1 MKKLF
6 LILLLLISFNNSN
19 AQTTIQ
25 PIRYWTFNSSNIT
38 ADSTGGGSIS
48 LTSYGGQYIVE
59 NGLVGKSITLNENS
73 NYIVSNTLAS
83 FNNGISIEFL
93 FKPGSKFNNQQTNFF
108 AGSNSLFSI
117 SWNYPSITFNT
128 KHKNSSG
135 QDVNDSFVIQ
145 LDGIGRKSYG
155 YYTDGNWH
163 HMVFK
168 FNASTGVKEVWVDGQ
183 LPSGFNKTIAAGS
196 FNNTSITFGISSTV
210 NYARYYGSLDEI
222 AIYNTAIPASLI
234 YKHYLGF
241 LNGQPYSY
249 TNDYTGVIP
258 AVNPVSG
265 PLDVLEF
272 APGHILGQLSS
283 GISSGVN
290 KLPTE
295 QLLSFPTPRYK
306 PSHTMRRNLN
316 WMDTD
321 YIGGQSQSW
330 STTQLSVATYGSQ
343 ATLELA
349 KNYNYALNIVQ
360 SPNNADHRDTARVGN
375 ANRNPNI
382 PLMLITFRGVGG
394 GLISQTRPNSYYLQN
409 SSGQFL
415 DKNGSIT
422 TNKIWRPTAPDI
434 DYVQDGNTLFSLL
447 SKYNSPSTNP
457 NIYLTRKINWINEN
471 GEYAPLIINSAL
483 AADPVVNTAR
493 INSGLSERAWF
504 SRRLVEND
512 KVAFS
517 NIIKTHPT
525 MDPNVVY
532 TYYGLT
538 QDPSGFYDWF
548 EAKKYNTPINGQY
561 YSTSDF
567 YVRYPY
573 NWREWISAWHGLKW
587 FTESRYTELQ
597 QGDKYFSPFIAAG
610 WDANEENNVRPA
622 QWLGLLKIMSN
633 FGAEFFYTGVFPPSS
648 GQPWPDSRNWIWQ
661 SVTPSYAQASFSR
674 VEDLYR
680 NSNILDGDVP
690 SSWIT
695 PTKPGYQFNA
705 GDIRKIVNVR
715 KHNTL
720 NKYIITGTIQPH
732 SNVQGNAELESNATI
747 TLDGQQLTFKIR
759 RQGSVYV
766 YDKTVTPAIFYQLDS
781 WHESTHPWYWS
792 KSFNIEAELFDNNIT
807 AIYKTE
813 NIGNNYTTFTT
824 GVNSTSTLEYNFN
837 VRLQST
843 YYLWIKA
850 KSIDGTNG
858 SLNIGLDNQ
867 PIKTI
872 GCISDTNWVWYSYEL
887 CSTNKIQYQNV
898 TAGLHTLKITPSNNK
913 IYLDIITL
921 STEST
926 YSPTPQSSLCG
937 GGTAT
942 ITPSGS
948 TTICNGE
955 SITLTANSGSSY
967 LWNTGATSQ
976 SINVSQT
983 GSYIVTVLNGACSAT
998 SLPIN
1003 ITVNTPPQATIS
1015 TSGSTTICQ
1024 GSSVVLTASSGSS
1037 YLWSNGLTTQSITV
1051 TTAGS
1056 YYVTVINNGC
1066 PSTSPIINVIVNT
1079 CQTGCIVPTGLINVN
1094 IGASSATVSWTLVP
1108 SATNGYTVRVRNM
1121 TTLTNKF
1128 YQVTAGTSTLT
1139 FPVNPGTNYRWAVRS
1154 KCSGSTTSNYTSN
1167 VTFTT
1172 PSSRVASTFIG
1183 SEMTSE
1189 ELQTF
1194 QANLL
1199 TESNIPNMSS
1209 SDFELYPNPAYS
1221 EVNVVY
1227 KSNTDSKITI
1237 ELLDYKGKVVSK
1249 YTTNVFKGINNSIID
1264 INNIS
1269 RGLYMVKLKDN
1280 KTGTI
1285 TKQLAI
1291 Q

>member
-6 LILLLLISFNNSN
+6 LILLLLISFNNLN
-19 AQTTIQ
+19 AQTIIT
-25 PIRYWTFNSSNIT
+25 PVRYWTFNTSSPT
-38 ADSTGGGSIS
+38 ADSTNNGILNLSA
-48 LTSYGGQYIVE
+48 YGGQFTVQS
-59 NGLVGKSITLNENS
+59 GPVGKSITLTETG
-73 NYIVSNTLAS
+73 NYITSSGTFVI
-83 FNNGISIEFL
+83 NNGITVEFL
-93 FKPGSKFNNQQTNFF
+93 FKPGPKFNNQQTNFF
-108 AGSNSLFSI
+108 AGTNGVFSI
-117 SWNYPSITFNT
+117 SWNYPSLTFNT
-128 KHKNSSG
+128 KHKNTSG
-135 QDVNDSFVIQ
+135 VDISDSFTIQ
-145 LDGIGRKSYG
+145 LNELGRKSYG

-168 FNASTGVKEVWVDGQ
+168 FNATTGVKEIWVDGQ
-183 LPSGFNKTIAAGS
+183 LPAGFSKTITAGS
-196 FNNTSITFGISSTV
+196 YNNQSISLGLSSTV
-210 NYARYYGSLDEI
+210 DYARYYGSLDEI

-241 LNGQPYSY
+241 LNGQSYSY
-249 TNDYTGVIP
+249 TNDFTGIIP
-258 AVNPVSG
+258 PPLPVTG

-272 APGHILGQLSS
+272 APGHILGQVTS
-283 GISSGVN
+283 GISTGVN
-290 KLPTE
+290 RLPTE
-295 QLLSFPTPRYK
+295 QLNSFALPRYK
-306 PSHTMRRNLN
+306 TNHTMRRNLN
-316 WMDTD
+316 WMDMD
-321 YIGGQSQSW
+321 YMGGQFQTW
-330 STTQLSVATYGSQ
+330 SPNQLSVATYGGQ
-343 ATLELA
+343 VVNELS
-349 KNYNYALNIVQ
+349 KNYNYALSIAQ
-360 SPNNADHRDTARVGN
+360 SPNNVDHRDTTRVGL

-382 PLMLITFRGVGG
+382 PLMLVTFRGVGG
-394 GLISQTRPNSYYLQN
+394 GMTNQNRPNSYYLQN

-415 DKNGSIT
+415 DQNGNVT

-447 SKYNSPSTNP
+447 SRYNSPTTNP

-471 GEYAPLIINSAL
+471 GEYVPNIINSAL

-525 MDPNVVY
+525 VDPSVVY

-548 EAKKYNTPINGQY
+548 EAKKYNTPINNQY

-573 NWREWISAWHGLKW
+573 NWKDWISAWHGLKW

-597 QGDKYFSPFIAAG
+597 QGDKYFSPFVSAG
-610 WDANEENNVRPA
+610 WDSNEENNVRPA

-633 FGAEFFYTGVFPPSS
+633 LGAEFFYTGHFSLQS
-648 GQPWPDSRNWIWQ
+648 PWPDSRNWIWQ
-661 SVTPSYAQASFSR
+661 AVAPSYAQAAFSR
-674 VEDLYR
+674 VEDLYK
-680 NSNILDGDVP
+680 NSNILNGDVP
-690 SSWIT
+690 ASWVN
-695 PTKPGYQFNA
+695 PTRPAYQFNA
-705 GDIRKIVNVR
+705 GDVRKVINVR

-732 SNVQGNAELESNATI
+732 SSMQGNAELETNATI
-747 TLDGQQLTFKIR
+747 TLDGQQVSFKIR

-807 AIYKTE
+807 TTYKTE
-813 NIGNNYTTFTT
+813 NISNNYTTFTT

-837 VRLQST
+837 VRSQST
-843 YYLWIKA
+843 YYLWIRA

-858 SLNIGLDNQ
+858 LLNIGLDNQ

-872 GCISDTNWVWYSYEL
+872 GCINDTNWVWYSYEL
-887 CSTNKIQYQNV
+887 CSTNKIQYQNI
-898 TAGLHTLKITPSNNK
+898 TTGLHTLKITPSNNK

-967 LWNTGATSQ
+967 LWSTGSTSQ
-976 SINVSQT
+976 SINVSQA
-983 GSYIVTVLNGACSAT
+983 GSYIVTVFNGACSAT
-998 SLPIN
+998 SLPTN
-1003 ITVNTPPQATIS
+1003 IIVNTPPQATIS

-1024 GSSVVLTASSGSS
+1024 GSSVILTASSGSS

-1056 YYVTVINNGC
+1056 YYVTIINNGC
-1066 PSTSPIINVIVNT
+1066 LSTSTVVDVIVNA
-1079 CQTGCIVPTGLINVN
+1079 CPTGCPIPTGLTSVNV
-1094 IGASSATVSWTLVP
+1094 GASSATISWTLVP
-1108 SATNGYTVRVRNM
+1108 LATSGYTVKVRNLK
-1121 TTLTNKF
+1121 TKTNTF
-1128 YQVTAGTSTLT
+1128 YQISAGVTNLT
-1139 FPVNPGTNYRWAVRS
+1139 FTVNPSTNYRWFIRS
-1154 KCSGSTTSNYTSN
+1154 KCSNNTVSNYSQY
-1167 VTFTT
+1167 VAFKT

-1183 SEMTSE
+1183 SEMTNE

-1199 TESNIPNMSS
+1199 VESNIPNMSS

-1227 KSNTDSKITI
+1227 KSSTDSKITI